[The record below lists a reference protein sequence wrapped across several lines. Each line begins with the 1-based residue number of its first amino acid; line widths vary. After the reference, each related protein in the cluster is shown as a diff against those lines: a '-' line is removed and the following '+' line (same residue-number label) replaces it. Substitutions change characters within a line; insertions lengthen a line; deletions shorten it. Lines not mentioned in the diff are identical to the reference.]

1 MSPRS
6 SACSRG
12 RYVLDDG
19 VDIQGLADDK
29 AEPGWSIPESAFP
42 GEGYLRKKFDQF
54 SGFYEFRI
62 GVRAAGYF
70 TQGRP

>member
-42 GEGYLRKKFDQF
+42 GEGYLRKN
-54 SGFYEFRI
+54 STSSVGFMNFE
-62 GVRAAGYF
+62 
-70 TQGRP
+70 